1 MSLKYNN
8 RFNRIANLEKILIFR
23 NLISHFRKVSKEKG
37 ILFTIRVGINRL
49 LYFIYY
55 KQFKRHDS
63 TFSFHGHKYHYFYS
77 FINSTWVSERSIEIP
92 IVMEIIKKNYGK
104 KILEIG
110 NVLSHYFNFEHFIL
124 DKYEIANGVINQDVV
139 DFKST
144 EKYDLIVSIST
155 LEHVGWDETPRD
167 DMKIVRAIENLK
179 SLVRSNGG
187 MIVVTFPL
195 GYNFALDKLLKD
207 KVIQF
212 TKQYYLVRISKGNEW
227 KEASWKDVQNAKYG
241 KPFPFAN
248 ALVIGI
254 IYG

>member
-1 MSLKYNN
+1 
-8 RFNRIANLEKILIFR
+8 
-23 NLISHFRKVSKEKG
+23 
-37 ILFTIRVGINRL
+37 
-49 LYFIYY
+49 
-55 KQFKRHDS
+55 
-63 TFSFHGHKYHYFYS
+63 
-77 FINSTWVSERSIEIP
+77 
-92 IVMEIIKKNYGK
+92 MEIIKKNHGK

-110 NVLSHYFNFEHFIL
+110 NVLSHYYNFEHVIV

-167 DMKIVRAIENLK
+167 DMKIIRAIENLK
-179 SLVRSNGG
+179 SLVKPNGG

-207 KVIQF
+207 KAIQF
-212 TKQYYLVRISKGNEW
+212 TEQYYFVRISKGNEW